1 MENFVLVIGRQ
12 YGAGG
17 RSLGKKIAQSLG
29 VSYYDKELLSEAAE
43 SMGFDSEIFSQKDEK
58 RPSFLRSILSFN
70 YGSLNASIPSE
81 TLSSENIYKFQSDVI
96 RSIAAKGS
104 CVIVGRTADY
114 ILRDHKNL
122 LSIFINAPIEHR
134 AKLIHQRGEVDS
146 IEKATEK
153 AKKIDKSRESY
164 YNYFT
169 NQHWGRADNY
179 HLTFDSS
186 RISPESIVNLIQQH
200 LKDRPQ
206 NN

>member
-17 RSLGKKIAQSLG
+17 RSLGKKLAETFG
-29 VSYYDKELLSEAAE
+29 VPYYDKELLSEAAE
-43 SMGFDSEIFSQKDEK
+43 SMGFNSEIFTQKDEK

-70 YGSLNASIPSE
+70 YGSLNDSIQSE

-96 RSIAAKGS
+96 RSIAEKGS

-134 AKLIHQRGEVDS
+134 AKLIHERGDAES
-146 IEKATEK
+146 IEKAIEK
-153 AKKIDKSRESY
+153 AKKSDKSRESY

-186 RISPESIVNLIQQH
+186 KISTEAIINLIQQH
-200 LKDRPQ
+200 LSAK
-206 NN
+206 